1 MTTERQAQVR
11 QPFDLTE
18 DRVADVAMWVPVGH
32 TNEDIDG
39 VFVGAMA
46 LLREL
51 ALGQQLE
58 RGAPEP
64 QTAFSRQSQPCQWR
78 QEASDLRDAIALVS
92 RTLLWQLLLL
102 TKLDCA

>member
-11 QPFDLTE
+11 HPFELTE
-18 DRVADVAMWVPVGH
+18 DRAAGVAMWVPVGH

-64 QTAFSRQSQPCQWR
+64 
-78 QEASDLRDAIALVS
+78 
-92 RTLLWQLLLL
+92 
-102 TKLDCA
+102 